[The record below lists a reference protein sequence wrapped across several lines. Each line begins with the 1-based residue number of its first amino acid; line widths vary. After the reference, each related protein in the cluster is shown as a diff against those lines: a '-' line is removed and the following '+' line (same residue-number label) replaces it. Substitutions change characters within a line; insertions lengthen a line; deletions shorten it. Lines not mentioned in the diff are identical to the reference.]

1 MKRASSSSAKV
12 LLAGVLALFLAPAAG
27 APGPATCGNAC
38 LELVVRQFPE
48 VVELARYRLP
58 SGGRFALS
66 FIHSV
71 SQTPVTDAYRVEE
84 GRIVQESET
93 FMTHEAGLPSQV
105 EEPGG
110 LAWEHR
116 DGRFILHLE
125 RPIPHLV
132 MRTDRRYRNRLHLP
146 EHVVD
151 LNQWPDQALE
161 LRVEPCRPGG

>member
-1 MKRASSSSAKV
+1 MR
-12 LLAGVLALFLAPAAG
+12 AGVLALLLAPAAG
-27 APGPATCGNAC
+27 APGPATAGGGCMQ
-38 LELVVRQFPE
+38 LVVRQFPAA
-48 VVELARYRLP
+48 VELARCRLP
-58 SGGRFALS
+58 PGGRFMLS

-84 GRIVQESET
+84 GRIIQESET

-105 EEPGG
+105 GEPGG

-125 RPIPHLV
+125 RPIPQLV
-132 MRTDRRYRNRLHLP
+132 MRTDRRYCNRLHLP
-146 EHVVD
+146 DHVVD